1 MNLIKKIINFF
12 LNLSNIQ
19 KIFLL
24 VFLFNILTEG
34 EWVYLFTESRVTVH
48 ILHEAVYAI
57 SILGFFLFWKK
68 KN

>member
-12 LNLSNIQ
+12 LNLSNVQ

-34 EWVYLFTESRVTVH
+34 EWVYLFAESKVSAR
-48 ILHEAVYAI
+48 ILHEAVWAT
-57 SILGFFLFWKK
+57 SFLGFFLFWKK
-68 KN
+68 K

>member
-12 LNLSNIQ
+12 LNLSNVQ

-34 EWVYLFTESRVTVH
+34 QWLYLFTESRNTVH
-48 ILHEAVYAI
+48 MIHEAVWAI
-57 SILGFFLFWKK
+57 SFLGFFLFWKK
-68 KN
+68 K